1 MATSTLRA
9 DQGNG
14 SYILTPI
21 VDTVIEF
28 KFAQPPI
35 CAALDAMPMTMLWAR
50 LSHQNSKLRRWNKN
64 DSITAQDSDR
74 SCFTTCCERIGGRLF
89 SSFSAVRREG
99 ISSSIIALT
108 GLAFEARAARCP
120 SIVFDGIRTPAL
132 LQQAIAAGARGIMSS
147 GVLRSAFPTSVGWP
161 VGRRIFCS
169 CWRRSPDNAR
179 RMDPAVGCCTGWV
192 QHRPD
197 TWGWKASDE

>member
-14 SYILTPI
+14 SYILKPI

-99 ISSSIIALT
+99 ISSSIVALT
-108 GLAFEARAARCP
+108 GLAFEAMAARCP
-120 SIVFDGIRTPAL
+120 SIVFDGPPATGDCRWRARHHQFRCFAERFPHICRLASGSSHL
-132 LQQAIAAGARGIMSS
+132 LFLLEKIA
-147 GVLRSAFPTSVGWP
+147 
-161 VGRRIFCS
+161 
-169 CWRRSPDNAR
+169 
-179 RMDPAVGCCTGWV
+179 
-192 QHRPD
+192 
-197 TWGWKASDE
+197 